1 LMALVTVG
9 STIIP
14 SIAGLM
20 MANIQL
26 QEAKVAFN
34 RLFEISSL
42 EKEYESAEDVPG
54 RVSAKPAKGKSELL
68 LQNLSFRFHG
78 RSPTLKD
85 VNLQVKTGEIIAV
98 FGPVGSGKSTLV
110 DLIQRFYLP
119 ETGII
124 TINGKDLAGYGL
136 PTWRS
141 MIAAVAQT
149 EKIFNSTIL

>member
-1 LMALVTVG
+1 LGNRFGFFTQLMVGIYVSLMFSYGVWMVLNKQLLLGELMALVAVG

-42 EKEYESAEDVPG
+42 EKEYEPAADADDG
-54 RVSAKPAKGKSELL
+54 IGAKPAEGRSELV
-68 LQNLSFRFHG
+68 LQNLSFRFPG
-78 RSPTLKD
+78 KSPVLK
-85 VNLQVKTGEIIAV
+85 NIEFRVKTGEIIAV

-110 DLIQRFYLP
+110 DLIQGFY
-119 ETGII
+119 
-124 TINGKDLAGYGL
+124 
-136 PTWRS
+136 
-141 MIAAVAQT
+141 
-149 EKIFNSTIL
+149 